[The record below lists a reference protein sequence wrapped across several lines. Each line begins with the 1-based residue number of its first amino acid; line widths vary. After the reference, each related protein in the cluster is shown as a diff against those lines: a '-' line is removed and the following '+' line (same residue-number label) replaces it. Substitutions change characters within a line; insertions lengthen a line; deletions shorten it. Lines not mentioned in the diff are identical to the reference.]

1 MRSEQSTL
9 SLISDV
15 LRLSSGL
22 IQKEIELAKA
32 ELGENINRAGA
43 AIGLLVGAAILAMI
57 ALNLIAGTLVAA
69 LAAAGVS
76 VVWAPLIVA
85 SFFGVI
91 ALIMVLKAQSDL
103 KMASRAPSRTAAR
116 IRRDATALKEATHE
130 K

>member
-1 MRSEQSTL
+1 MRTEQSTL

-22 IQKEIELAKA
+22 IQKEIKLAKA
-32 ELGENINRAGA
+32 ELGENINRAGV

-69 LAAAGVS
+69 LATAGIS
-76 VVWAPLIVA
+76 VVWSSLIVA
-85 SFFGVI
+85 SFFAVF

-103 KMASRAPSRTAAR
+103 KMASRVPSRTAAR
-116 IRRDATALKEATHE
+116 IRRDANALKEAAHE

>member
-1 MRSEQSTL
+1 MRTERSTL
-9 SLISDV
+9 SLITDI
-15 LRLSSGL
+15 LRHSSGL
-22 IQKEIELAKA
+22 IQKEIRLAKA
-32 ELGENINRAGA
+32 EMGENISRAGA

-69 LAAAGVS
+69 LTAAGVS
-76 VVWAPLIVA
+76 VVWATLIVA
-85 SFFGVI
+85 SFFAVI

-116 IRRDATALKEATHE
+116 IRRDANTLKEAAYE